1 LTAIPFK
8 NSTKNKKKQIKIMF
22 NAIANRYDFLNH
34 FFSLGIDIYWR
45 KKVVQQAKHYKPKLI
60 LDLATGT
67 ADLAIA
73 LTRLKNTKIIAL
85 DIAEKMIR
93 IAEKKIKQKK
103 LDERINLVVGDG
115 EALDFKENKFD
126 LVTISLGIRNYENP
140 NKGLKEIWRVLKNK
154 GTIIVLEFS
163 KPSNKILAI
172 LYNIYFTKILPFI
185 GGLLSSKSAYNY
197 LPDSVEKFPYGKDF
211 KQILE
216 KNQFTNVKI
225 NPLTFGI
232 VTIYIATKNKF
243 QRFD

>member
-1 LTAIPFK
+1 MKFQK
-8 NSTKNKKKQIKIMF
+8 
-22 NAIANRYDFLNH
+22 D
-34 FFSLGIDIYWR
+34 SL
-45 KKVVQQAKHYKPKLI
+45 
-60 LDLATGT
+60 
-67 ADLAIA
+67 
-73 LTRLKNTKIIAL
+73 
-85 DIAEKMIR
+85 
-93 IAEKKIKQKK
+93 EKKIKQKK

>member
-1 LTAIPFK
+1 
-8 NSTKNKKKQIKIMF
+8 MF

-34 FFSLGIDIYWR
+34 FLSLGIDIYWR
-45 KKVVQQAKHYKPKLI
+45 KKIVQQAKHYKPKLI

-85 DIAEKMIR
+85 DIAEEMIK
-93 IAEKKIKQKK
+93 IGEKKINQKK
-103 LDERINLVVGDG
+103 LNERINLVVGDG
-115 EALDFKENKFD
+115 ENLDFKENKFD
-126 LVTISLGIRNYENP
+126 LVTISFGIRNYENP

-154 GTIIVLEFS
+154 GTLIILEFS
-163 KPSNKILAI
+163 KPSNKILAK
-172 LYNIYFTKILPFI
+172 LYNIYFSKILPFI
-185 GGLLSSKSAYNY
+185 GGWLSSKSAYNY
-197 LPDSVEKFPYGKDF
+197 LPHSVEKFPHGKAL

-232 VTIYIATKNKF
+232 ATIYIATKTKF
-243 QRFD
+243 QRFV